1 MNSLIRIEYTAASEI
16 CNSYK
21 DNLDHVWWGVVS
33 MKVKVSKLQKLK
45 IMRFVCRTKQLSLT
59 GADGRGR
66 WGVGGDGN
74 RKEGKKGIQE

>member
-1 MNSLIRIEYTAASEI
+1 MILLIRIEYTAASEI

-21 DNLDHVWWGVVS
+21 DSLDHVWWGVVS

-45 IMRFVCRTKQLSLT
+45 IRSFACRTKQLSLP

-66 WGVGGDGN
+66 WVVGGHSD
-74 RKEGKKGIQE
+74 RKESKKGR